1 MATGVSTLGQYLD
14 QISRLKGQQTTFG
27 QLTLQVS
34 SGKKTQSLSGLGNDI
49 IKATRAR
56 SGVSTLNVYN
66 DNITNANRRI
76 KLMMTSTGEIKAQV
90 DKISSGLMQAVQ
102 EGDFPDLQSIQ
113 QLTKNVYNFILDNM
127 NQSDGERYLFGGGDT
142 SQKPISDSGLFT
154 SALGNF
160 VPDSSDLTNP
170 PLTSSGI
177 IGDWGDGSITTEEF
191 IEAFSGMSDTVLGY
205 SNALTSGTSGKM
217 TVRVSDESEFNYTEL
232 ANQPAMR
239 EIVRLLGVLMAL
251 PPVEY
256 APGALNDPTA
266 TTIAGDTPPHPPA
279 AKQENFFKVFNHIT
293 AELNKALDDMDQIEF
308 RLSQIQAQ
316 ISTVK
321 NSHTD
326 QINAYKDI
334 IGETEDM
341 DITEASARLL
351 QLQTQLQASF
361 QITALSAQ
369 LTLSNYIGR

>member
-1 MATGVSTLGQYLD
+1 MTAGVSTLGKYLD
-14 QISRLKGQQTTFG
+14 QIARLKDQQTSFG
-27 QLTLQVS
+27 QLSLQIS

-49 IKATRAR
+49 IRATRAR
-56 SGVSTLNVYN
+56 AGINELNVYS
-66 DNITNANRRI
+66 DNITNADRRI
-76 KLMMTSTGEIKAQV
+76 KLMLTSTGEIKAQV
-90 DKISSGLMQAVQ
+90 EKISSGLMQSVR
-102 EGDFPDLQSIQ
+102 EGDYPDLETIK
-113 QLTKNVYNFILDNM
+113 QLTDNVYNFILDNM
-127 NQSDGERYLFGGGDT
+127 NQTDGDRFVFGGGDT
-142 SQKPISDSGLFT
+142 SQKPISDNGLFA

-170 PLTSSGI
+170 PLVASGM
-177 IGDWGDGSITTEEF
+177 IGDWGDGTITTDEF
-191 IEAFSGMSDTVLGY
+191 IAAFSAIPDTTLGY
-205 SNALTSGTSGKM
+205 SNALTSGTTGKT
-217 TVRVSDESEFNYTEL
+217 TVRVSDQSEFDYTEL

-239 EIVRLLGVLMAL
+239 EIVRLLGVLKSL
-251 PPVEY
+251 PPVEF

-266 TTIAGDTPPHPPA
+266 TTIAEDTPPNPPA
-279 AKQENFFKVFNHIT
+279 EKQANFFRVLDHIST
-293 AELNKALDDMDQIEF
+293 ELNKALDSMDQVEF

-316 ISTVK
+316 ITTVK

-326 QINAYKDI
+326 QINTYKDV

-361 QITALSAQ
+361 QVTAISAQ

>member
-1 MATGVSTLGQYLD
+1 MAAGVSTLGQYLD
-14 QISRLKGQQTTFG
+14 QISRLKNQQTAFG

-49 IKATRAR
+49 IRTTRAR
-56 SGVSTLNVYN
+56 AGINELSVYSN
-66 DNITNANRRI
+66 NITHAERRI
-76 KLMMTSTGEIKAQV
+76 KLMLTSTGEIKAQV
-90 DKISSGLMQAVQ
+90 EKISSGLMQAVQ
-102 EGDFPDLQSIQ
+102 EGDFPDLNTIK
-113 QLTKNVYNFILDNM
+113 QLTANVYDFILDNM
-127 NQSDGERYLFGGGDT
+127 NQTDGERYLFAGGDT
-142 SQKPISDSGLFT
+142 SQKPISDDGLFA

-160 VPDSSDLTNP
+160 VPDSADLTNP
-170 PLTSSGI
+170 PLVSSGM
-177 IGDWGDGSITTEEF
+177 IGDWGDGTITTDQF
-191 IEAFSGMSDTVLGY
+191 IAAITAIPDTTLGY
-205 SNALTSGTSGKM
+205 SNALTSGTTGKS
-217 TVRVSDESEFNYTEL
+217 TVRVSDTAEFEYTEL

-239 EIVRLLGVLMAL
+239 EIVRLLGVLKSL

-266 TTIAGDTPPHPPA
+266 TTIAEDTPPHPPA
-279 AKQENFFKVFNHIT
+279 AKQENFFKVLNHIS
-293 AELNKALDDMDQIEF
+293 AQLSKALDSMDQVEF
-308 RLSQIQAQ
+308 RLSQVQAQ
-316 ISTVK
+316 VATVQTF
-321 NSHTD
+321 HTD
-326 QINAYKDI
+326 QINAYKDV